1 MKLDLTSLEKA
12 ISQLKGSLDMY
23 NSELAE
29 SMPNTKQYFRSATIQ
44 AFEYTYELAF
54 KMIKRRIVMSLENP
68 KEIDEMTFNDI
79 IRTAYG
85 KNIVRSDVPVWC
97 EYRKK
102 RGTTSHTYDEDEA
115 QQVFES
121 ATNFLDE
128 ARYILYRLQE
138 LNK

>member
-1 MKLDLTSLEKA
+1 MSLDLSSLERA
-12 ISQLKGSLDMY
+12 TIQLQESLDLC
-23 NSELAE
+23 NSDIAKTTPLYKKHWRA
-29 SMPNTKQYFRSATIQ
+29 AAIQ

-68 KEIDEMTFNDI
+68 KEIDDMTFNDI
-79 IRTAYG
+79 IRMAYG
-85 KNIVRSDVPVWC
+85 KNMVKSDISIWC

-102 RGTTSHTYDEDEA
+102 RGITSHIYDEKKA

-121 ATNFLDE
+121 VQSFLDE
-128 ARYILYRLQE
+128 ARYVLHRLQE

>member
-1 MKLDLTSLEKA
+1 MNLELTSLEKA

-29 SMPNTKQYFRSATIQ
+29 SIPDTKKYFRSAAIQ
-44 AFEYTYELAF
+44 AFEYTYELVF
-54 KMIKRRIVMSLENP
+54 KMIRRRIAVSLGNP
-68 KEIDEMTFNDI
+68 KEIDDMTFNDL

-85 KNIVRSDVPVWC
+85 KNIVKSDVSVWC

-102 RGTTSHTYDEDEA
+102 RGITSHTYDEDKA
-115 QQVFES
+115 QKVFES
-121 ATNFLDE
+121 AVSFLDE
-128 ARYILYRLQE
+128 ARYALSRLQE

>member
-1 MKLDLTSLEKA
+1 MKLELTSLEKA

-23 NSELAE
+23 NSELVK
-29 SMPNTKQYFRSATIQ
+29 SMPDTKKYFRSATIQ

-68 KEIDEMTFNDI
+68 KEVDDMTFNDI

-85 KNIVRSDVPVWC
+85 KNIVKSDVYAWC

-102 RGTTSHTYDEDEA
+102 RGITSHTYDEDKA
-115 QQVFES
+115 QKVFES
-121 ATNFLDE
+121 AVNFLDE
-128 ARYILYRLQE
+128 ARYILCRLQE